1 MSPLT
6 PLHYLLI
13 GAFLLMFLAGVI
25 LSFRTKSPYS
35 LIVTIGS
42 ILALIGVF
50 SWMEVNKIAYQVEIT
65 NVSQERYYQSEQV
78 LVKGVVRNIGDY
90 PVKNVVAVIKMTNK
104 EGPNSEK
111 ASQFSQPTVFAELFE
126 GDDPEFKRQN
136 VIERHVIAD
145 SLQAGKSKTFYI
157 MIDYPPHFNKASY
170 QIVGEVD

>member
-13 GAFLLMFLAGVI
+13 GAFLFMFLVGVI

-90 PVKNVVAVIKMTNK
+90 PVKNVVAVVKMTNK

-145 SLQAGKSKTFYI
+145 SLQAGKSKTFHI